1 MKSMNWR
8 FVFLPITFVLSIL
21 VGFWGVSG
29 TYLYQEFV
37 RRISMQKAGFVGIA
51 GIAYQKPFTSQL
63 FDAAEF
69 LVAFIIPCGLVW
81 LVYFMITRLL
91 TTRPRVR
98 KLSHSKENTTS

>member
-21 VGFWGVSG
+21 AGFWGVSG
-29 TYLYQEFV
+29 SYLYQEIL
-37 RRISMQKAGFVGIA
+37 RMNALQKLDIGVV
-51 GIAYQKPFTSQL
+51 AYQKPFTTQL
-63 FDAAEF
+63 FNAAEF

-81 LVYFMITRLL
+81 LVYFIITRLL

-98 KLSHSKENTTS
+98 R